1 MRVIA
6 TAIPKSQIAMYSD
19 MFKERIL
26 NPLKFKKNI
35 TRRDLT
41 EQRISES
48 VMQFNSADQSMSET
62 SFEELFVGQNSVS
75 GNPYDDSKF

>member
-1 MRVIA
+1 
-6 TAIPKSQIAMYSD
+6 MYSEK
-19 MFKERIL
+19 FKERIL

-48 VMQFNSADQSMSET
+48 VMQFNSADQSLSET
-62 SFEELFVGQNSVS
+62 SFEELYVGRNFVDS
-75 GNPYDDSKF
+75 NPYGDSAFQQTYASKRWNDKN

>member
-1 MRVIA
+1 
-6 TAIPKSQIAMYSD
+6 MYSEK
-19 MFKERIL
+19 FKERIL

-48 VMQFNSADQSMSET
+48 VMQFNSAD
-62 SFEELFVGQNSVS
+62 
-75 GNPYDDSKF
+75 